1 MKAIVRTEYGGT
13 EQVRLDDVPE
23 PVAGPGEVL
32 VEVAAAGVDR
42 GVWHLMTGRP
52 WLVRPVIG
60 LRRPR
65 VTVLGRDLAGT
76 VAALGE
82 GTGGTAGFTVGDRV
96 MGVSSTG
103 TYAERAVARADRL
116 VRVPAG
122 WDLEQAGATP
132 VSGLTAMQA
141 VHRFGQVQPGMRV
154 LVLGASGG
162 VGTFAVQVAVHAGAE
177 VDAVCSEAKADLV
190 RGLGARRVLP
200 YRPGGDDLPR
210 DAAYDVVIDIAGDR
224 RVRALRQVLTPRG
237 TLVIVGGETGGAVAN
252 GLQRQTGAALRAPF
266 TRHRMPFMVS
276 SEKAEELAKLV
287 DLAEAGAFVPVVER
301 SFPLVDTAAAIE
313 HLERGLVRGKV
324 VVTP

>member
-23 PVAGPGEVL
+23 PVAGPDEVL

-42 GVWHLMTGRP
+42 GVWHFMTGRP

-65 VTVLGRDLAGT
+65 VAVLGRDLAGT

-82 GTGGTAGFTVGDRV
+82 GVQDFAVGERV

-141 VHRFGQVQPGMRV
+141 VHQYGQVQPGMRV

-162 VGTFAVQVAVHAGAE
+162 VGTFAVQVAVHAAAE

-200 YRPGGDDLPR
+200 YRSGGDDLPR

-237 TLVIVGGETGGAVAN
+237 TLVIVGGESGGAVAN

-301 SFPLVDTAAAIE
+301 SFPLVDAAAAID
-313 HLERGLVRGKV
+313 HLARGLVRGKV
-324 VVTP
+324 VVTV

>member
-1 MKAIVRTEYGGT
+1 MKAIVRTGYGGT
-13 EQVRLDDVPE
+13 DKVRLDDVPE

-65 VTVLGRDLAGT
+65 VAVLGRDLAGT

-82 GTGGTAGFTVGDRV
+82 GTGGFAVGERV
-96 MGVSSTG
+96 LGVSATG
-103 TYAERAVARADRL
+103 TYAELAVARADRL
-116 VRVPAG
+116 VRVPA
-122 WDLEQAGATP
+122 WWSLEQAGATP
-132 VSGLTAMQA
+132 VSVLTVMQA
-141 VHRFGQVQPGMRV
+141 VHQFGRVQPGMRV

-190 RGLGARRVLP
+190 TGLGARRVLP
-200 YRPGGDDLPR
+200 YRSGGDDLPS

-224 RVRALRQVLTPRG
+224 KVRALRQALTPRG

-252 GLQRQTGAALRAPF
+252 GLQRQVGAALRAPF
-266 TRHRMPFMVS
+266 TRHRMPFMFS

-301 SFPLVDTAAAIE
+301 SFPLVDAAAAIE